1 LVEKA
6 QEMIDDK
13 SAQESAKKLMKNSFT
28 LEDFLSQIQMMKK
41 MGGLESIMKLLPGMG
56 QLQKKMAGMAPP
68 EKELKK
74 VEAIIR
80 SMTLKER
87 KDPRVLNA
95 SRRERIAKGSGT
107 QVQDINK
114 LVRQFE
120 EAKKM
125 MGGFMKMAKSGMKL
139 PF

>member
-1 LVEKA
+1 
-6 QEMIDDK
+6 
-13 SAQESAKKLMKNSFT
+13 
-28 LEDFLSQIQMMKK
+28 MMKK
-41 MGGLESIMKLLPGMG
+41 MGGLEGIMKLLPGMG
-56 QLQKKMAGMAPP
+56 QIQKQMQNMAPP
-68 EKELKK
+68 DKELKK

-80 SMTLKER
+80 SMTPQER

-95 SRRERIAKGSGT
+95 SRRERIALGSGT

-120 EAKKM
+120 ESKKM
-125 MGGFMKMAKSGMKL
+125 MGSMMKMAKGGFKL